1 MNSIISFLLLIFT
14 ACVSLISSAYPQQFD
29 QSYLKWK
36 AEQEAHDQRLNRQSE
51 NHYLSRPAGNTS
63 SKQATGGG
71 VGQSAKVRLNTASM
85 VELQMIKGVGEKKAA
100 AIIEYRQKHG
110 SFKSI
115 DELQNVKGIGPKFIE
130 KNRNQLAL

>member
-36 AEQEAHDQRLNRQSE
+36 AEQEAHDQRLNRQSA
-51 NHYLSRPAGNTS
+51 NHYLSRPAVNTS
-63 SKQATGGG
+63 SKQSAGG
-71 VGQSAKVRLNTASM
+71 VGQSTKVRLNTASM

-110 SFKSI
+110 SFKSV

>member
-14 ACVSLISSAYPQQFD
+14 ACVSLISSAYAQQFD

-36 AEQEAHDQRLNRQSE
+36 AEQEAHDQRLNRQSA
-51 NHYLSRPAGNTS
+51 NHYLSRPAVNTS
-63 SKQATGGG
+63 SKQAAGA
-71 VGQSAKVRLNTASM
+71 VGQSTKVRLNTASM

-110 SFKSI
+110 SFKSV